1 MDVIRKTPRLAAEIK
16 ALGCWGSPP
25 SHPTPPPRW
34 QIYIPCISP
43 IRQPDV
49 RSGIPLKGDLSAG
62 SLVLRPRAV
71 LQWRGTAERR
81 AKLSQGSTGAERS
94 GAEPPTDPQAAAER
108 RSPPLSGVLS
118 RAPAERCP
126 RCWAGPPSLLLSGV
140 LREPPRPCPR
150 PSLSREGWLASLT
163 NSPQVPGYF
172 IGQPHRPTPRG
183 VQNKH
188 HSESWKNVQ
197 RQRARSLRVG
207 DDRFLQVRLGFAG
220 GVCAHRAGLPCP
232 SRAWGTDPSTVSALR
247 QKRYAILELPF
258 PLLSVPRD

>member
-1 MDVIRKTPRLAAEIK
+1 MLSVAT
-16 ALGCWGSPP
+16 
-25 SHPTPPPRW
+25 
-34 QIYIPCISP
+34 
-43 IRQPDV
+43 
-49 RSGIPLKGDLSAG
+49 LSA
-62 SLVLRPRAV
+62 AV
-71 LQWRGTAERR
+71 R
-81 AKLSQGSTGAERS
+81 GAE
-94 GAEPPTDPQAAAER
+94 GA
-108 RSPPLSGVLS
+108 
-118 RAPAERCP
+118 APAL
-126 RCWAGPPSLLLSGV
+126 PPAQPISG
-140 LREPPRPCPR
+140 
-150 PSLSREGWLASLT
+150 GWLASLT

-207 DDRFLQVRLGFAG
+207 NGRFLQVRLGFAG

-232 SRAWGTDPSTVSALR
+232 SGDWGTESGTVSALR